1 VGEDAKGFDIE
12 KTADEIRQVLTLSP
26 RKTEDIFHTYVAG
39 VRKYGPKDLISDTL
53 KNLMEGLALSLN
65 RLNRDY
71 IRNHDALL
79 EDVFSLHRETGE
91 PVPAISEDLLS
102 FLLADELDR
111 LFSPDEEKRPVE
123 WARLNDLTAQAKSMK
138 MVLNDQRIREKSQDY
153 LVNEMNRLASAPDR
167 ILIKDVIN
175 FLNLA
180 EDLNLKPDLWECQNI
195 FYDLYTNSDFTRGL
209 GADISPVFHELGRR
223 LGFLAG
229 EEAEA

>member
-175 FLNLA
+175 F
-180 EDLNLKPDLWECQNI
+180 
-195 FYDLYTNSDFTRGL
+195 
-209 GADISPVFHELGRR
+209 
-223 LGFLAG
+223 
-229 EEAEA
+229 